1 MVFGIFYEFLNGIK
15 DGREYIRDKKYGH
28 GEFRWASGGVYRG
41 KYVED
46 LKDGYGEMIWADGS
60 TYRGKWVKG
69 IQDGLGIMVFKNG
82 LRKAG
87 IFESNV
93 LVELVADNSIL
104 E

>member
-1 MVFGIFYEFLNGIK
+1 
-15 DGREYIRDKKYGH
+15 
-28 GEFRWASGGVYRG
+28 
-41 KYVED
+41 
-46 LKDGYGEMIWADGS
+46 MIWADGS